1 MPEVNIGDIVQF
13 TNGDSLIQG
22 EIGMIPAGTGHA
34 LGMNVAGERYY
45 IKKLTYIG
53 YEAKVIKKAEHTLPE
68 VAGLYRT
75 DDNTAFLRLVKPRDS
90 DAYWEIMGREEK
102 IPHRELP
109 YYTLPLILIM
119 EA

>member
-34 LGMNVAGERYY
+34 LGMNVAVERYY

-53 YEAKVIKKAEHTLPE
+53 Y
-68 VAGLYRT
+68 
-75 DDNTAFLRLVKPRDS
+75 
-90 DAYWEIMGREEK
+90 
-102 IPHRELP
+102 
-109 YYTLPLILIM
+109 
-119 EA
+119 